1 MRVIVFGARPD
12 EINALDK
19 YSKDFGMTL
28 TLEYNNLSLNN
39 VHLTKDFDMVSIIGR
54 CSANEEIIKLLWSN
68 GIKYIATRST
78 GYENI
83 DLNTCKKLG
92 IKVSNSSYSPSSVGE
107 FAVMSTLNLLRNLPF
122 SFRQVEK
129 NNFSLKGLQG
139 RELRSQ
145 TVGVIGT
152 GRIGKAAIRAYF
164 GFGCKILA
172 YDPYPSPELIGL
184 VTYVSLEE
192 LYKNSDIITLHIP
205 YSEANHYMIN
215 QDTLSLMKNEVII
228 VNTSRGELINTKDLI
243 HGLQLGTV
251 GGVALDVIEGEDGV
265 LHTDW
270 SERPLQHDDLAI
282 LKLMPN
288 VQITAHHAFY
298 TREAVSD
305 MVEYALSNLVSF
317 YKTGDAP
324 NSLIG

>member
-12 EINALDK
+12 ELQALDK
-19 YSKDFGMTL
+19 HSKDFGIVL
-28 TLEYNNLSLNN
+28 TLEDNNLSINN
-39 VHLTKDFDMVSIIGR
+39 VHLAKGFDMVSIIGR
-54 CSANEEIIKLLWSN
+54 CNANEEIIKILSSY
-68 GIKYIATRST
+68 GIKYIATRSA

-83 DLNTCKKLG
+83 DLHWCKTLG
-92 IKVSNSSYSPSSVGE
+92 IKVSNSSYSPNSVGE

-152 GRIGKAAIRAYF
+152 GRIGKSAIKAYA

-172 YDPYPSPELIGL
+172 YDPYPSLDLEDV
-184 VTYVSLEE
+184 VTYVTLDE
-192 LYKNSDIITLHIP
+192 LYMTSDIITLHIP
-205 YSEANHYMIN
+205 YTKGNHYMIN
-215 QDTLSLMKNEVII
+215 KDTLSLMKEEVII

-243 HGLQLGTV
+243 DGLKNGKV
-251 GGVALDVIEGEDGV
+251 GGVALDVIEGEAGV
-265 LHTDW
+265 LHMDW
-270 SERPLQHDDLAI
+270 SEKPLLHSDLLT
-282 LKLMPN
+282 LKTMPN

-324 NSLIG
+324 NSLIS